1 MPRDGSDTREAVLET
16 IRSAAW
22 PLSVSEIA
30 DEIDTTGQ
38 TVRNHLQYLE
48 DTPHITSRELGQTT
62 IYRYEEGGLGVED
75 ENIKVGLDP
84 REDHVSER
92 VQMQVDSVEE
102 WAKDRF
108 VGLRTN
114 PHTAVHPNDGEVGA
128 GEKVQL
134 RISGVPGDWSDNHP
148 RVPHENR
155 RDALLEEE
163 TIPGE
168 ANVLLSGT
176 LYTKPTTPIEHV
188 PYPDDYDLESRKEI
202 SPWLFEPC
210 NDAVFLSDVE
220 VEWISPLG
228 HPRIESK
235 PLSPGGESDE

>member
-1 MPRDGSDTREAVLET
+1 MPRDGSDTRQAVLET

-30 DEIDTTGQ
+30 DEIGTSGQ
-38 TVRNHLQYLE
+38 TVRNHLQHLE
-48 DTPHITSRELGQTT
+48 NNPNIDSRELGQTT
-62 IYRYEEGGLGVED
+62 IYRYEEQDLGVED

-84 REDHVSER
+84 RKEPVSER
-92 VQMQVDSVEE
+92 VEMQVRSVKE
-102 WAKDRF
+102 WATDRF

-114 PHTAVHPNDGEVGA
+114 PHTAVHPNDGEAGP

-134 RISGVPGDWSDNHP
+134 RVMGVPGDWSDNHP
-148 RVPHENR
+148 RVLYEDR
-155 RDALLEEE
+155 RDRLLEEE
-163 TIPGE
+163 TVPGE

-176 LYTKPTTPIEHV
+176 LYSKPTTPIEHV
-188 PYPDDYDLESRKEI
+188 RYPADYDLEERKEM

-210 NDAVFLSDVE
+210 NDAVFLTDVE
-220 VEWISPLG
+220 VEWISPIG
-228 HPRIESK
+228 HPRIESE